1 MSAVNVKNG
10 GCWIFLSHSSHDIEK
25 VRMIRNEF
33 EKYGQNPLAF
43 HLKCLTTDTE
53 SGKQELDNLI
63 KREIDAREWFVFCD
77 SDSARLSE
85 YVQMEMNYIINNNKK
100 NIWSIDMSK
109 PISEIRKTVEDICT
123 KMKVFI
129 SFYSSERPI
138 ADTLRKELIKR
149 DFEVWEPAVSDT
161 NWKKPFRS
169 AIKDAAK
176 YGFFISLI
184 TKHYSESKIMEWE
197 VMQAMSN
204 GALIIPLVCGDAEIP
219 KYLQHIQCYKLPC
232 VPRESDIHLVVELI
246 EAILRLNIVGPL
258 GKAEAYT
265 AVSRINE
272 TLNTENRFHT
282 EEAVLKC
289 VEGEGLNRLEI
300 YEFPCCGAQI
310 KVGCGPVLRH
320 RSDGCSK

>member
-1 MSAVNVKNG
+1 MNAVNVKND
-10 GCWIFLSHSSHDIEK
+10 GCWIFLSHSSRDIEK

-85 YVQMEMNYIINNNKK
+85 YVQMEMNYIINKSKK
-100 NIWSIDMSK
+100 KIWSINMSK
-109 PISEIRKTVEDICT
+109 PIGEIRKTVEDICT

-129 SFYSSERPI
+129 SFRPVEYPI
-138 ADTLRKELIKR
+138 AEMLRKELIER
-149 DFEVWEPAVSDT
+149 DFEVWEPGRGDT
-161 NWKKPFRS
+161 HWKKHFRS
-169 AIKDAAK
+169 AIKDAAR
-176 YGFFISLI
+176 YGFFVALI
-184 TKHYSESKIMEWE
+184 TENYSESKIMEWE
-197 VMQAMSN
+197 VMQATKN

-219 KYLQHIQCYKLPC
+219 EYMRHIKCYKLPR
-232 VPRESDIHLVVELI
+232 VPRESDMHLVAELI
-246 EAILRLNIVGPL
+246 EAILRQSIVGPL
-258 GKAEAYT
+258 GSAEAYT
-265 AVSRINE
+265 AAARINE
-272 TLNTENRFHT
+272 MLNPENRFHT

-289 VEGEGLNRLEI
+289 IEGEGLDRLEV
-300 YEFPCCGAQI
+300 YEFPCCGSQV
-310 KVGCGPVLRH
+310 KVGCGPVSRH